1 MTEQIFTNPAFRVL
15 TPDAQYDDDGEVER
29 ATAGDDFHFDIFR
42 EREAARIAP
51 ELWAR
56 ADALLVWHE
65 VFIDRD
71 LIARLERCRVIV
83 RAGVG
88 FDHIDLAAAGA
99 AGIPVCNT
107 PDYGTSEVAD
117 HAIGMLLAL
126 RRGLTFY
133 DDRLHRDPLANYTWA
148 GAPLIARV
156 RGSRLGIVGLGRIGT
171 ATALRAK
178 AFGIEV
184 IGFDPYLPRGQEIA
198 LGVRRVESLEEL
210 LREADA
216 VSLHTPLTDETRH
229 LINAETLALMRPH
242 AVLINTARGAI
253 VDIDALYTA
262 LIEDRLGGAALDV
275 LPEEPPQAERP
286 LIAAMRN
293 GDQRLRYRLL
303 LSPHAAWHSRASQTD
318 ARRLSTQTLVSYLRD
333 GRLWNCVNADFLR

>member
-1 MTEQIFTNPAFRVL
+1 MAASYRVL

-29 ATAGDDFHFDIFR
+29 STAGADFHFDILR
-42 EREAARIAP
+42 EREAARIPA
-51 ELWAR
+51 ELWTQ

-65 VFIDRD
+65 VVIDRD
-71 LIARLERCRVIV
+71 LIAHLKRCRVIV

-198 LGVRRVESLEEL
+198 LGVRRVESLKEL

-242 AVLINTARGAI
+242 AVLVNTARGAL
-253 VDIDALYTA
+253 VDIDALHQA
-262 LIEDRLGGAALDV
+262 LIDDRLGGAALDV

-286 LIAAMRN
+286 LITALRN
-293 GDQRLRYRLL
+293 GDERLRYRLL
-303 LSPHAAWHSRASQTD
+303 LSPHAAWYSHASQTD

-333 GRLWNCVNADFLR
+333 GRLWNCVNAAFI